1 LAGTKSV
8 TNRQIYKRIVRLKN
22 KQVTQALQKQRKVE
36 KMKEQEFQKLASAG
50 NPVVVVE
57 FRSSKA
63 EKITWRDKETKKSL
77 SAPVVRHTVEC
88 GEVSVGVGERVD
100 ENYDVSKM
108 TVIDDG
114 NYQGNQIFI
123 IPKSTYQPNVEDYLL
138 THTYYGSCS
147 GCDTLEA
154 ILSDYNWDDEIEYDD
169 QVFNEKQVSELMTL
183 SLHLVQKM
191 KVLGSGE

>member
-1 LAGTKSV
+1 MIQEIIQKWETNKSKLEQKFK
-8 TNRQIYKRIVRLKN
+8 THKAHSGLSYETIVKYIFEIVIN
-22 KQVTQALQKQRKVE
+22 D
-36 KMKEQEFQKLASAG
+36 SDDDYG
-50 NPVVVVE
+50 
-57 FRSSKA
+57 
-63 EKITWRDKETKKSL
+63 
-77 SAPVVRHTVEC
+77 
-88 GEVSVGVGERVD
+88 
-100 ENYDVSKM
+100 NYDVSKM

-114 NYQGNQIFI
+114 SYQGTQIFI
-123 IPKSTYQPNVEDYLL
+123 IPKSTYQPSVEDYLL

-154 ILSDYNWDDEIEYDD
+154 ILSDYNWDDEIEYDN